1 MELSLIKKALKHDD
15 ELFVQLIM
23 SRKEKLIRIAY
34 KYTLNDAIVEDVLS
48 ETIYQAYKNR
58 KQCKQPE
65 YFDTWIIRI
74 LINNCLKEI
83 KQQSKNYELIIDIED
98 TKIQDIPLK
107 TLVYSLSEPER
118 TILILYFFEKA
129 TFKEISE
136 VLNMPISTIK
146 TKYYNILEKLRIEFM
161 EVDYES

>member
-1 MELSLIKKALKHDD
+1 MELSLIKRALKHDD

-23 SRKEKLIRIAY
+23 SKKEKLIRIAY

-65 YFDTWIIRI
+65 YFDTWLIRI

-83 KQQSKNYELIIDIED
+83 KQQSKNYELMIDIED

-118 TILILYFFEKA
+118 TILVLYFFENA

-136 VLNMPISTIK
+136 VLNMPESTIK
-146 TKYYNILEKLRIEFM
+146 TKYYNILRKLRIEFM
-161 EVDYES
+161 EVDYE

>member
-1 MELSLIKKALKHDD
+1 MELSLIKRALKHDD

-23 SRKEKLIRIAY
+23 SKKEKLIRIAF

-65 YFDTWIIRI
+65 YFDTWLIRI

-83 KQQSKNYELIIDIED
+83 KQQSKNYELMIDIED

-107 TLVYSLSEPER
+107 TLVYSLNEPER
-118 TILILYFFEKA
+118 TILVLYFFEKA
-129 TFKEISE
+129 IFKEISE
-136 VLNMPISTIK
+136 VLNMPESTIK
-146 TKYYNILEKLRIEFM
+146 TKYYNILKKLRIEFM
-161 EVDYES
+161 EVDYE

>member
-23 SRKEKLIRIAY
+23 SKKEKLIRIAY

-58 KQCKQPE
+58 KQCKQPK
-65 YFDTWIIRI
+65 YFDTWLIRI

-83 KQQSKNYELIIDIED
+83 KQQSKNYELMIDIED

-118 TILILYFFEKA
+118 TILVLYFFEKA

-136 VLNMPISTIK
+136 VLNMPESTIK
-146 TKYYNILEKLRIEFM
+146 TKYYNILKKLRIEFM
-161 EVDYES
+161 EVDYE

>member
-1 MELSLIKKALKHDD
+1 MELSLIKSALKHDD

-23 SRKEKLIRIAY
+23 SKKEKLIRIAY

-65 YFDTWIIRI
+65 YFDTWLIRI

-83 KQQSKNYELIIDIED
+83 KQQSKNYELMIDIED
-98 TKIQDIPLK
+98 KNIQDIPLK

-118 TILILYFFEKA
+118 TILVLYFFEKA

-136 VLNMPISTIK
+136 VLNMPESTIK
-146 TKYYNILEKLRIEFM
+146 TKYYNILKKLRIEFM
-161 EVDYES
+161 EVDYE

>member
-1 MELSLIKKALKHDD
+1 MELSLIKKAIKHDD
-15 ELFVQLIM
+15 DLFVQLIM
-23 SRKEKLIRIAY
+23 SKKEKLIRIAY

-83 KQQSKNYELIIDIED
+83 KQQSKNYELMVDIED

-118 TILILYFFEKA
+118 TILVLYFFEKA

-136 VLNMPISTIK
+136 VLNMPESTIK

-161 EVDYES
+161 EVDYE

>member
-1 MELSLIKKALKHDD
+1 MELSLIKRALKHDD

-23 SRKEKLIRIAY
+23 SKKEKLIRIAY
-34 KYTLNDAIVEDVLS
+34 KYTLNDAIIEDVLS

-65 YFDTWIIRI
+65 YFDTWLIRI

-83 KQQSKNYELIIDIED
+83 KQQSKNYELMIDIED

-118 TILILYFFEKA
+118 TILVLYFFEKA

-136 VLNMPISTIK
+136 VLNMPESTIK
-146 TKYYNILEKLRIEFM
+146 TKYYNILKKLRIEFM
-161 EVDYES
+161 EVDYE

>member
-1 MELSLIKKALKHDD
+1 MELSLIKRALKHDD

-23 SRKEKLIRIAY
+23 SKKEKLIRIAY

-65 YFDTWIIRI
+65 YFDTWLIRI

-83 KQQSKNYELIIDIED
+83 KQQSKNYELMIDIED

-118 TILILYFFEKA
+118 TILVLYFFEKA

-136 VLNMPISTIK
+136 VLNMPESTIK
-146 TKYYNILEKLRIEFM
+146 TKYYNILKKLRIEFM
-161 EVDYES
+161 EVDYE

>member
-1 MELSLIKKALKHDD
+1 
-15 ELFVQLIM
+15 M
-23 SRKEKLIRIAY
+23 SKKEKLIRIAY

-83 KQQSKNYELIIDIED
+83 KQQSKNYELMIDIED

-118 TILILYFFEKA
+118 TILVLYFFEKA

-136 VLNMPISTIK
+136 VLNMPESTIK

-161 EVDYES
+161 EVDYE

>member
-1 MELSLIKKALKHDD
+1 MELSLIKRALKHDD

-23 SRKEKLIRIAY
+23 SKKEKLIRIAF

-65 YFDTWIIRI
+65 YFDTWLIRI

-83 KQQSKNYELIIDIED
+83 KQQSKNYELMIDIED

-118 TILILYFFEKA
+118 TILVLYFFEKA

-136 VLNMPISTIK
+136 VLNMPESTIK
-146 TKYYNILEKLRIEFM
+146 TKYYNILKKLRIEFM
-161 EVDYES
+161 EVDYE

>member
-1 MELSLIKKALKHDD
+1 MELSLIKRALKHDD

-23 SRKEKLIRIAY
+23 SKKEKLIRIAY

-65 YFDTWIIRI
+65 YFDTWLIRI

-83 KQQSKNYELIIDIED
+83 KQQSKNYELMIDIED

-118 TILILYFFEKA
+118 TILVLYFFEKA

-136 VLNMPISTIK
+136 VLNMPESTIK

-161 EVDYES
+161 EVDYE

>member
-1 MELSLIKKALKHDD
+1 MELSLIKRALKHDE

-23 SRKEKLIRIAY
+23 SKKEKLIRIAY

-65 YFDTWIIRI
+65 YFDTWLIRI

-83 KQQSKNYELIIDIED
+83 KQQSKNYELIIDVED

-118 TILILYFFEKA
+118 TILVLYFFENA
-129 TFKEISE
+129 TFKEIPE
-136 VLNMPISTIK
+136 VLNMPESTIK
-146 TKYYNILEKLRIEFM
+146 TKYYNILRKLRIEFM
-161 EVDYES
+161 EVDYE

>member
-1 MELSLIKKALKHDD
+1 MELSLIKRALKHDD

-23 SRKEKLIRIAY
+23 SKKEKLIRIAY

-65 YFDTWIIRI
+65 YFDTWLIRI

-83 KQQSKNYELIIDIED
+83 KQQSKNYELMIDIED

-118 TILILYFFEKA
+118 TILVLYFFEKA

-136 VLNMPISTIK
+136 VLNMPESTIK
-146 TKYYNILEKLRIEFM
+146 LNIIIFWKN
-161 EVDYES
+161 

>member
-1 MELSLIKKALKHDD
+1 MELSLIKRALKHDD

-23 SRKEKLIRIAY
+23 SKKEKLIRIAY

-65 YFDTWIIRI
+65 YFDTWLIRI

-83 KQQSKNYELIIDIED
+83 KQQSKNYELMIDIED

-118 TILILYFFEKA
+118 TILVLYFFEKA

-136 VLNMPISTIK
+136 VLNMPESTIK
-146 TKYYNILEKLRIEFM
+146 TKYYNILKKLRIEFM
-161 EVDYES
+161 EVNYE

>member
-1 MELSLIKKALKHDD
+1 MELSLIKRALKHDE

-23 SRKEKLIRIAY
+23 SKKEKLIRIAY

-65 YFDTWIIRI
+65 YFDTWLIRI

-83 KQQSKNYELIIDIED
+83 KQQSKNYELIIDVED

-118 TILILYFFEKA
+118 TILVLYFFENA

-136 VLNMPISTIK
+136 VLNMPESTIK
-146 TKYYNILEKLRIEFM
+146 TKYYNILRKLRIEFM
-161 EVDYES
+161 EVDYE

>member
-23 SRKEKLIRIAY
+23 SKKEKLIRIAY

-65 YFDTWIIRI
+65 YFDTWLIRI

-83 KQQSKNYELIIDIED
+83 KQQSKNYELIIDVED

-118 TILILYFFEKA
+118 TILVLYFFENA

-136 VLNMPISTIK
+136 VLNMPESTIK
-146 TKYYNILEKLRIEFM
+146 TKYYNILKKLRIEFM
-161 EVDYES
+161 EVDYE

>member
-1 MELSLIKKALKHDD
+1 MELSLIKRALKHDD

-23 SRKEKLIRIAY
+23 SKKEKLIRIAF

-83 KQQSKNYELIIDIED
+83 KQQSKNYELMNDIED

-118 TILILYFFEKA
+118 TILVLYFFEKA

-136 VLNMPISTIK
+136 VLNMPESTIK
-146 TKYYNILEKLRIEFM
+146 TKYYNILKKLRIEFM
-161 EVDYES
+161 EVDYE

>member
-23 SRKEKLIRIAY
+23 SKKEKLIRIAY

-65 YFDTWIIRI
+65 YFDTWLIRI

-83 KQQSKNYELIIDIED
+83 KQQSKNYELMIDIED

-118 TILILYFFEKA
+118 TILVLYFFEKA

-136 VLNMPISTIK
+136 VLNMPESTIK
-146 TKYYNILEKLRIEFM
+146 TKYYNILKKLRIEFM
-161 EVDYES
+161 EVDYE

>member
-23 SRKEKLIRIAY
+23 SKKEKLIRIAY

-65 YFDTWIIRI
+65 YFDTWLIRI

-83 KQQSKNYELIIDIED
+83 KQQSKNYELMIDIED

-118 TILILYFFEKA
+118 TILVFYFFEKA

-136 VLNMPISTIK
+136 VLNMPESTIK
-146 TKYYNILEKLRIEFM
+146 TKYYNILKKLRIEFM
-161 EVDYES
+161 EVDYE

>member
-15 ELFVQLIM
+15 DLFVQLIM
-23 SRKEKLIRIAY
+23 SKKEKLIRIAY

-65 YFDTWIIRI
+65 YFDTWLIRI

-136 VLNMPISTIK
+136 VLNMPMSTIK
-146 TKYYNILEKLRIEFM
+146 TRYYNILEKLRIEFM
-161 EVDYES
+161 EVNYE

>member
-23 SRKEKLIRIAY
+23 SKKEKLIRIAY

-65 YFDTWIIRI
+65 YFDTWLIRI

-83 KQQSKNYELIIDIED
+83 RQQSKNYELMIDIED

-118 TILILYFFEKA
+118 TILVLYFFEKE

-136 VLNMPISTIK
+136 VLNMPESTIK
-146 TKYYNILEKLRIEFM
+146 TKYYNILKKLRIEFM
-161 EVDYES
+161 EVDYE

>member
-1 MELSLIKKALKHDD
+1 MELSLIKRALKHDD

-23 SRKEKLIRIAY
+23 SKKEKLIRIAY

-65 YFDTWIIRI
+65 YFDTWLTRI

-83 KQQSKNYELIIDIED
+83 KQQSKNYELMIDIED

-118 TILILYFFEKA
+118 TILVLYFFEKA

-136 VLNMPISTIK
+136 VLNMPESTIK
-146 TKYYNILEKLRIEFM
+146 TKYYNILKKLRIEFM
-161 EVDYES
+161 EVDYE

>member
-1 MELSLIKKALKHDD
+1 MELSLIKRALKHDD

-23 SRKEKLIRIAY
+23 SKKEKLIRIAF

-65 YFDTWIIRI
+65 YFDTWLIRI

-83 KQQSKNYELIIDIED
+83 KQQSKNYELMIDIED

-107 TLVYSLSEPER
+107 TLVYSLNEPER
-118 TILILYFFEKA
+118 TILVLYFFEKA

-136 VLNMPISTIK
+136 VLNMPESTIK
-146 TKYYNILEKLRIEFM
+146 TKYYNILKKLRIEFM
-161 EVDYES
+161 EVDYE

>member
-1 MELSLIKKALKHDD
+1 MELSLIKRALKHDD
-15 ELFVQLIM
+15 ELFIQLIM
-23 SRKEKLIRIAY
+23 SKKEKLIRIAY

-65 YFDTWIIRI
+65 YFDTWLIRI

-83 KQQSKNYELIIDIED
+83 KQQSKNYELMIDIED

-118 TILILYFFEKA
+118 TILVLYFFEKA

-136 VLNMPISTIK
+136 VLNMPESTIK
-146 TKYYNILEKLRIEFM
+146 TKYYNILKKLRIEFM
-161 EVDYES
+161 EVDYE

>member
-1 MELSLIKKALKHDD
+1 MELSLIKRALKHDD
-15 ELFVQLIM
+15 ELFVQIIM
-23 SRKEKLIRIAY
+23 SKKEKLIRIAY

-65 YFDTWIIRI
+65 YFDTWLIRI

-83 KQQSKNYELIIDIED
+83 KQQSKNYELMIDIED
-98 TKIQDIPLK
+98 TNIQDIPLK

-118 TILILYFFEKA
+118 TILVLYFFEKA

-136 VLNMPISTIK
+136 VLNMPESTIK
-146 TKYYNILEKLRIEFM
+146 TKYYNILKKLRIEFM
-161 EVDYES
+161 EVNYE